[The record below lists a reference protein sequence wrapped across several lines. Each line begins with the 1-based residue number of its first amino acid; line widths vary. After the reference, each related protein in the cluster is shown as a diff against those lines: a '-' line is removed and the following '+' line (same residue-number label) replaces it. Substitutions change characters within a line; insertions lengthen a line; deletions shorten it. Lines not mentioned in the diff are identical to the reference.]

1 MAHSAKIGKMGLKN
15 QLTKTPYLVL
25 FIVLLTVG
33 VGTASAMITITLAGN
48 VVITGDTQVDGDISI
63 GTSDNL
69 DDGFLFF
76 DGGAESLKWEDFSD
90 FFLLSDD
97 LIIVGNTMTNGFATI
112 SGNLQTGG
120 LIQASNLG
128 PLEAYNRIGTG
139 TKLIGNIN
147 NGEDLFVTNDLGT
160 GLNIYAGNDIFVGT
174 DNAGDDDE
182 IWFDSNFDEFLM
194 WDESLTRFRISDELK
209 VDGPII
215 ASPIIGKWSPNSPTS
230 NTATEF
236 VKFDFE
242 LINTESSYFELTNP
256 GDDHVKVLKSG
267 YYRVTVNIATI
278 DGSAGEETHNR
289 VIKTD
294 SADMNGETLCRNI
307 YHMAGEKGHSSC
319 STINFF
325 DANDKLR
332 ISDLSST
339 NAILGGGTNQLQAS
353 TFLTL
358 EKLN

>member
-1 MAHSAKIGKMGLKN
+1 MEWKN
-15 QLTKTPYLVL
+15 TLTKTPYLVL

-33 VGTASAMITITLAGN
+33 VGTASALITITLAGD
-48 VVITGDTQVDGDISI
+48 VIITGDTQVDGDVSI

-97 LIIVGNTMTNGFATI
+97 LFVAGNTQSSGSASF

-120 LIQASNLG
+120 LLQASNIG

-147 NGEDLFVTNDLGT
+147 NAEDLFVTNDLGT
-160 GLNIYAGNDIFVGT
+160 GLNIYAGNDVFVGT
-174 DNAGDDDE
+174 ENGEDDDE
-182 IWFDSNFDEFLM
+182 IWFDSNFDEVIM

-209 VDGPII
+209 VDGPILS
-215 ASPIIGKWSPNSPTS
+215 SPIIGKWSPNSPTS

-242 LINTESSYFELTNP
+242 LINTDSSYFELTNP

-267 YYRVTVNIATI
+267 YYRVTVNVDTI
-278 DGSAGEETHNR
+278 DGSLGEETHNR
-289 VIKTD
+289 VVKSDSTD
-294 SADMNGETLCRNI
+294 TTSEVLCRNI
-307 YHMAGEKGHSSC
+307 YHMAGVEGHSSC

-332 ISDLSST
+332 INDASST
-339 NAILGGGTNQLQAS
+339 NAILGGVTNQLQAS